1 MMEHLHKLYPGIM
14 PHTSLSN
21 MKGTTLDKRLA
32 YFCKALISVRDS
44 WTKNHEW
51 MNYKLVFDKNLNV
64 ENTIVEQ
71 LVDTVFATL
80 DCMIKAARELFD
92 MMDEEDM
99 KEGYSTQAKTFKSVS
114 NEASCPLELNN
125 QNSSPLNQKNGKV
138 EELKPNAK
146 EEKSNSEVTVA
157 ELKPG
162 NPTKPSMSM
171 LPSKGSVQSVPPPM
185 MPSKGPAPSPPT
197 PMPLQKRP
205 APPPPPPLGAT
216 KSLHR
221 KSATTKLKRSVKMIN
236 LFRNLKRNVEGSS
249 LVVNSADV
257 VSERGA
263 PAGTRTQIGG
273 ATGWKQGLAASLAEL
288 TKRSS
293 YFQQIEEDARKHER
307 SIMELKIAI
316 RSFQAKD
323 MVKLLKFQRS
333 VESFLEGLTD
343 ETQVLAKYED
353 FPTKKLEALRT
364 AAALYS
370 KLDTIATNLKELQ
383 IVAPLDQL
391 FNKVESYFSKIK
403 KELEAL
409 ERIKEEESKKFK
421 SHDIHFDFN
430 ILTLIKEL
438 MVDVSSSCMEL
449 ALKREAKAAKANEEI
464 GSKADRQRKGNS
476 KMLWRAFQLAYRVY
490 AFAGGQDDRA
500 DKLAEEVAH
509 EITAHS

>member
-1 MMEHLHKLYPGIM
+1 
-14 PHTSLSN
+14 
-21 MKGTTLDKRLA
+21 
-32 YFCKALISVRDS
+32 
-44 WTKNHEW
+44 
-51 MNYKLVFDKNLNV
+51 MNYILVFDKNLNV

-71 LVDTVFATL
+71 L
-80 DCMIKAARELFD
+80 ARELFD

-99 KEGYSTQAKTFKSVS
+99 KEGYSSQARTFKSVS
-114 NEASCPLELNN
+114 TEASCPLELNN

-138 EELKPNAK
+138 EELRPNAK
-146 EEKSNSEVTVA
+146 EVKSNSEVTVA

-162 NPTKPSMSM
+162 NPTTPSMSM

-249 LVVNSADV
+249 LLVNSADV
-257 VSERGA
+257 YRERRA

-293 YFQQIEEDARKHER
+293 YFQQIEEDARKHEK

-333 VESFLEGLTD
+333 VESFLGGLTD

-364 AAALYS
+364 YSCCVVLKIGYNSNKLEETADSGTLGPAL
-370 KLDTIATNLKELQ
+370 Q
-383 IVAPLDQL
+383 Q
-391 FNKVESYFSKIK
+391 
-403 KELEAL
+403 
-409 ERIKEEESKKFK
+409 
-421 SHDIHFDFN
+421 
-430 ILTLIKEL
+430 
-438 MVDVSSSCMEL
+438 
-449 ALKREAKAAKANEEI
+449 
-464 GSKADRQRKGNS
+464 G
-476 KMLWRAFQLAYRVY
+476 
-490 AFAGGQDDRA
+490 
-500 DKLAEEVAH
+500 
-509 EITAHS
+509 

>member
-1 MMEHLHKLYPGIM
+1 MMEHLHKLYPGIVADNTCL
-14 PHTSLSN
+14 PN
-21 MKGTTLDKRLA
+21 MKGTSLDKRLA

-51 MNYKLVFDKNLNV
+51 MNKFLLDKNLNV
-64 ENTIVEQ
+64 ENSIMEQ
-71 LVDTVFATL
+71 LVDIVFATL

-99 KEGYSTQAKTFKSVS
+99 KEGYSSQARTFKGVS
-114 NEASCPLELNN
+114 SEASCTLELNN
-125 QNSSPLNQKNGKV
+125 GSTKVRELAKNSYSPSLLQQTLVVHGAQDSSPLNQKNGKV

-146 EEKSNSEVTVA
+146 EVESNSEVILA

-162 NPTKPSMSM
+162 NPTTPSM
-171 LPSKGSVQSVPPPM
+171 PM

-197 PMPLQKRP
+197 PVPPQKRP
-205 APPPPPPLGAT
+205 APPPP
-216 KSLHR
+216 LHLVPQNPCIER
-221 KSATTKLKRSVKMIN
+221 QPQL
-236 LFRNLKRNVEGSS
+236 NV
-249 LVVNSADV
+249 NH
-257 VSERGA
+257 ERRA
-263 PAGTRTQIGG
+263 PTGTRTEIGG
-273 ATGWKQGLAASLAEL
+273 AAGWKQGLAASLAEL

-293 YFQQIEEDARKHER
+293 YFQQIEEDARKHEK

-323 MVKLLKFQRS
+323 MVKLLMFQRR
-333 VESFLEGLTD
+333 VDSFLEGLTD
-343 ETQVLAKYED
+343 ETQVLGKYED

-370 KLDTIATNLKELQ
+370 KLDKIATNLKELQ

-391 FNKVESYFSKIK
+391 FNKVESFFSKIK

-421 SHDIHFDFN
+421 SHDVHFDFN
-430 ILTLIKEL
+430 ILTRIKEL

-449 ALKREAKAAKANEEI
+449 ALKEMREAKTAKSKEEI
-464 GSKADRQRKGNS
+464 GSKTDRQRKGNS

-500 DKLAEEVAH
+500 DKLAEEVAL
-509 EITAHS
+509 EITSHS